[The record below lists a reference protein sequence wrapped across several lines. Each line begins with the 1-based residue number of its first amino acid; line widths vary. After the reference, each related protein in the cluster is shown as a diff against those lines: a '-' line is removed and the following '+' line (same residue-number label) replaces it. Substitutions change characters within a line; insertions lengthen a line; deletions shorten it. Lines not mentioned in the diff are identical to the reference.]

1 MIQGIEPMSQDK
13 RSSSTRRAGA
23 GRAASTSDWTVLDAA
38 GLEFARLRRVQQ
50 TCVRRLSHALF
61 NGTLP
66 KELQK
71 LTPAQLNA
79 LNHLLAI

>member
-1 MIQGIEPMSQDK
+1 MSRDK
-13 RSSSTRRAGA
+13 HSSSTRRAVV
-23 GRAASTSDWTVLDAA
+23 RSAASKTSNWKVLDEA
-38 GLEFARLRRVQQ
+38 GLEFTRLKRVQQ
-50 TCVRRLSHALF
+50 TCVLRLSHALF

-66 KELQK
+66 KELGK